1 MMTEETKK
9 TLYRTLLIIGLVLL
23 FGAFICVMI
32 SDGSDVLPKNDL
44 YWTTMFLGWAIAWI
58 GNYFQP
64 ISEKE
69 LENGPGCFLT
79 LNIMLF
85 VILPI
90 GWIHNIEHFTTP
102 VVIMLAICAVL
113 YIVAAVL
120 IYKKSRQI
128 KALAREGENEK
139 NQE

>member
-1 MMTEETKK
+1 MMTEKTKDILFK
-9 TLYRTLLIIGLVLL
+9 TLVSLGVVLL
-23 FGAFICVMI
+23 VGTFICVLI
-32 SDGSDVLPKNDL
+32 SDWSDVLPKNDL
-44 YWTTMFLGWAIAWI
+44 YFTTMILGWSIAWI

-79 LNIMLF
+79 LNIMLL
-85 VILPI
+85 VIIPI

-113 YIVAAVL
+113 YIVDFFL
-120 IYKKSRQI
+120 FYKKYQQF
-128 KALAREGENEK
+128 KALTSEEENEK
-139 NQE
+139 KQE

>member
-9 TLYRTLLIIGLVLL
+9 ILYRTLLTIGLVLL
-23 FGAFICVMI
+23 FSAFICVLI
-32 SDGSDVLPKNDL
+32 TDWSDALPKNDL
-44 YWTTMFLGWAIAWI
+44 YFTTMLLGWGICWI

-64 ISEKE
+64 ISAKE

-79 LNIMLF
+79 LNILLF
-85 VILPI
+85 YLLPM

-113 YIVAAVL
+113 YIVNSFL
-120 IYKKSRQI
+120 FYKKYQQF
-128 KALAREGENEK
+128 KALSSEDEDEK
-139 NQE
+139 KPE

>member
-32 SDGSDVLPKNDL
+32 SDWSDVLPKNDL
-44 YWTTMFLGWAIAWI
+44 YFTIMILGWSIAWI

-113 YIVAAVL
+113 YIVDFFL
-120 IYKKSRQI
+120 FYKKYQQF
-128 KALAREGENEK
+128 KALTSEEENEK